1 MSLAA
6 TAPSTP
12 CPECV
17 LGGTAHQRTPPRGH
31 IFFPS
36 PQPFTHPQRLALVQ
50 ISAAPLRLLLLEIVV
65 RDQCK
70 SSVFWENQ
78 VGPKL

>member
-1 MSLAA
+1 M
-6 TAPSTP
+6 
-12 CPECV
+12 
-17 LGGTAHQRTPPRGH
+17 GH

-50 ISAAPLRLLLLEIVV
+50 IPAAPLGLLLLELIA

-70 SSVFWENQ
+70 SSVYWENQ
-78 VGPKL
+78 VGPKLQSLLICKGKDTVFIH